1 MATLLRRLQ
10 FSKLISYLRCP
21 PEQKYFH
28 SLCRSTA
35 QVNEWMTVGWSIMT
49 SQLKTIAVRARSLE
63 WTIFRDLWDNSRC
76 RKCVNVCYTSTLQC
90 CWTQAFQWDYSSYS
104 HFLLLQRHRD
114 PRFFVFFSLVSVLP
128 SVRCCVQSQT
138 WAVCE
143 SVLWESVCGHTGL
156 CWLTLYPALKHTRSQ
171 KPESN
176 EKLRTERSKHCT
188 VFRGGRWN
196 VQMQCIWEINEPSFQ
211 LKGQQASG

>member
-1 MATLLRRLQ
+1 M
-10 FSKLISYLRCP
+10 
-21 PEQKYFH
+21 E
-28 SLCRSTA
+28 
-35 QVNEWMTVGWSIMT
+35 
-49 SQLKTIAVRARSLE
+49 
-63 WTIFRDLWDNSRC
+63 NSRLG
-76 RKCVNVCYTSTLQC
+76 VANVWMSVILQHYNAAELKLFSEI
-90 CWTQAFQWDYSSYS
+90 TTVIAI
-104 HFLLLQRHRD
+104 FLLLQRHRD
-114 PRFFVFFSLVSVLP
+114 PRFFVFFSLVSVFP

-138 WAVCE
+138 WAVCDE

-176 EKLRTERSKHCT
+176 EKLSTERSKHCT